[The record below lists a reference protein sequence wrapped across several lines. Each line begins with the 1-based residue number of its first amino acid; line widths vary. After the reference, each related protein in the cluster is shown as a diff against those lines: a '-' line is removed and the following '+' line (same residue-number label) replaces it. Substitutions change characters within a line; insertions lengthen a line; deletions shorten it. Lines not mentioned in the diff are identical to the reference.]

1 MGKPQAVTVSMQD
14 NLQDLLLPKKAPK
27 DARKL
32 EIKKDAK
39 GMVVVEGATLVSVAS
54 LEELEA
60 TVKRG
65 QEKRHIAGTQM
76 NMESSR
82 SHLVLSIIIESTN
95 LQTQALVKGKLSFVD
110 LAGSERVKK
119 SGSTGEQLK
128 VGLKVLRPDTKGGNG
143 KVWKLINSG
152 LTGEE
157 LRTVVGQGA
166 QPPKRQMTFKF

>member
-1 MGKPQAVTVSMQD
+1 MFVQD

-128 VGLKVLRPDTKGGNG
+128 VGFFEGF
-143 KVWKLINSG
+143 
-152 LTGEE
+152 
-157 LRTVVGQGA
+157 A
-166 QPPKRQMTFKF
+166 C